1 MENQKR
7 GMTMP
12 VKSNREYRSFLD
24 FRALD
29 NSESN
34 SYIVEGYASTFDPYA
49 LFTDETGLT
58 IYEKILPT
66 AFDNTDMSDVIMQY
80 DHSGRVFAR
89 NSNNTLQLSVDNH
102 GLKMRGDL
110 SSTTT
115 SRSMYEDIHAGLIT
129 KMSFAFT
136 VPNGGDYFDYT
147 TNTRIITNI
156 GKLYDVSAVS
166 RPANPGTE
174 IDARS
179 IGCIDGAIERRMR
192 ESHDAECRK
201 KMILKARITER
212 EINGN

>member
-12 VKSNREYRSFLD
+12 VKKNREYRSFLE

-29 NSESN
+29 NSDTN
-34 SYIVEGYASTFDPYA
+34 NCIVEGYASTFDPYV
-49 LFTDETGLT
+49 LFVDDGVKF
-58 IYEKILPT
+58 YERILAT

-80 DHSGRVFAR
+80 DHAGRVFAR
-89 NSNNTLQLSVDNH
+89 NSNNTLQVSVDDH
-102 GLKMRGDL
+102 GLKIRADL
-110 SSTTT
+110 SSTST

-129 KMSFAFT
+129 KMSFCFT
-136 VPNGGDYFDYT
+136 IPQGSDYFDPV
-147 TNTRIITNI
+147 TNTRVITTI
-156 GKLYDVSAVS
+156 DKLYDVSAVS

-179 IGCIDGAIERRMR
+179 IGCINGAIEQRMR
-192 ESHDAECRK
+192 ESHDAERRK

-212 EINGN
+212 EIL